1 MSDPALDPRESRRRA
16 CLEAMGIPCY
26 LLRSPRQ
33 QLPSPSVTSQETP
46 VSAPQTQPKPKE
58 PSVAEMDWDQL
69 EAAVRGCRGCDLHV
83 SRKQAVL
90 GVGKRDAEL
99 MIVGEAP
106 GAEEDRLGEPFV
118 GRAGKLLD
126 NMLAAIG
133 LHRGEVYIAN
143 ILKCRPP
150 GNRNPSVEEA
160 AACAPYL
167 QRQLALVAPRVI
179 LALGGVA
186 AHNLLATEESVG
198 RLRGRLHPLPGGE
211 GEVLVTYHPAYLL
224 RRPEE
229 KAKAW
234 ADLQQLWRL
243 LHE

>member
-1 MSDPALDPRESRRRA
+1 MSESVLDPREARRRA
-16 CLEAMGIPCY
+16 CLQAMGIPCY
-26 LLRSPRQ
+26 LLRRSPEK
-33 QLPSPSVTSQETP
+33 PASTSPAGNETTSPTPMPAEAGTP
-46 VSAPQTQPKPKE
+46 VAG
-58 PSVAEMDWDQL
+58 MDWEQL
-69 EAAVRGCRGCDLHV
+69 EAAVRNCRACDLHAI
-83 SRKQAVL
+83 RKQAVP

-126 NMLAAIG
+126 NMLTAIG
-133 LHRGEVYIAN
+133 LHRNQVYIAN

-167 QRQLALVAPRVI
+167 QRQMALVAPRVI

-186 AHNLLATEESVG
+186 AHNLLATDESVG
-198 RLRGRLHPLPGGE
+198 RLRGRLHTLPDGTGR
-211 GEVLVTYHPAYLL
+211 VLVTYHPAYLL
-224 RRPEE
+224 RRPEA

-234 ADLQQLWRL
+234 TDLQQLWRL
-243 LHE
+243 LHD